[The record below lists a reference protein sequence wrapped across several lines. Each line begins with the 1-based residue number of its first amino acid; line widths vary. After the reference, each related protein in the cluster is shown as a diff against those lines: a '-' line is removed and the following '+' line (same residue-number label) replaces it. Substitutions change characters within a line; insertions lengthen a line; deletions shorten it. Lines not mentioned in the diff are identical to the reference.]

1 MNYHIEFLPRA
12 RKELLN
18 AWEWYEDRQ
27 AGLGDRF
34 LEQVL
39 ICTHI
44 IEQHPDRYPE
54 RRKKLS

>member
-1 MNYHIEFLPRA
+1 MSYHVEFLPRA

-34 LEQVL
+34 LEQVF

-44 IEQHPDRYPE
+44 IE
-54 RRKKLS
+54 